1 MLLFAAEV
9 SGGWL
14 EWLNKWFNYPGLEA
28 WKFLN
33 LALFTAAAIWVLRK
47 KINEALLARR
57 DAIQKE
63 LLDAQAEREQAV
75 ARIAEADSLL
85 GRLDEDV
92 ETIHEQ
98 ARQEAQAER
107 QRLAAA
113 TEGEIAKLNQQA
125 QREMETAQKLARKAL
140 RKHLATR
147 SVEFARQSI
156 QSQMR
161 PEDDTF
167 LINESI
173 GELRRTTV

>member
-1 MLLFAAEV
+1 M
-9 SGGWL
+9 
-14 EWLNKWFNYPGLEA
+14 EWMNYPGLEA
-28 WKFLN
+28 WKFFN
-33 LALFTAAAIWVLRK
+33 LALFTVVAIWILRK

-63 LLDAQAEREQAV
+63 LLDAQAEREQAQ

-85 GRLDEDV
+85 GRVDEDV
-92 ETIHEQ
+92 KTIHEQ

-113 TEGEIAKLNQQA
+113 TEREIEKLNQQA
-125 QREMETAQKLARKAL
+125 QREMETAQKVARKGL

-147 SVEFARQSI
+147 SVELARQSI
-156 QSQMR
+156 RSQMR
-161 PEDDTF
+161 PEDDTL
-167 LINESI
+167 LIQESI